1 MDEIDFVVLWVD
13 DNDPEWQKSKAYHS
27 GGNTTRVLNQKNRYR
42 DWGIFHYWFRGVEK
56 YAPWVR
62 KIHLVTAGHLPQ
74 WLNIEHPKLNIV
86 PHADFMAERYLP
98 TFSARPIELNIH
110 RIPDLAERF
119 VYFNDDMFII
129 NKIRPEYFFQHDL
142 PTDMGIRNLIIGNDY
157 STVLYNALRIVE
169 KNLGHINPVKEKPFN
184 WFNLKYRTAVLRNL
198 LLLPWQSH
206 SGFYSFHRPTSY
218 FKSDFEIVW
227 DTEGDLLE
235 KTCLNKFRTIS
246 DVNHQVIRWWRLIE
260 KDRKSTRL
268 NSSHVAISYAVFC
281 LKKKRLHAGLEHM

>member
-1 MDEIDFVVLWVD
+1 
-13 DNDPEWQKSKAYHS
+13 
-27 GGNTTRVLNQKNRYR
+27 
-42 DWGIFHYWFRGVEK
+42 
-56 YAPWVR
+56 
-62 KIHLVTAGHLPQ
+62 
-74 WLNIEHPKLNIV
+74 
-86 PHADFMAERYLP
+86 
-98 TFSARPIELNIH
+98 
-110 RIPDLAERF
+110 
-119 VYFNDDMFII
+119 MFII

-169 KNLGHINPVKEKPFN
+169 KNLGHINPVKEKPFIC
-184 WFNLKYRTAVLRNL
+184 FYLKYRTAVLRNL

-260 KDRKSTRL
+260 NRFHPFDYFRIAQDIPLTNKDRKSTRL

-281 LKKKRLHAGLEHM
+281 LKKKNRTRFV

>member
-1 MDEIDFVVLWVD
+1 
-13 DNDPEWQKSKAYHS
+13 
-27 GGNTTRVLNQKNRYR
+27 
-42 DWGIFHYWFRGVEK
+42 
-56 YAPWVR
+56 
-62 KIHLVTAGHLPQ
+62 
-74 WLNIEHPKLNIV
+74 
-86 PHADFMAERYLP
+86 
-98 TFSARPIELNIH
+98 
-110 RIPDLAERF
+110 
-119 VYFNDDMFII
+119 MFII

-218 FKSDFEIVW
+218 FKSE
-227 DTEGDLLE
+227 
-235 KTCLNKFRTIS
+235 
-246 DVNHQVIRWWRLIE
+246 
-260 KDRKSTRL
+260 DRKSTRL

-281 LKKKRLHAGLEHM
+281 LKKKKI